1 MEYTPTEELKNFMFQ
16 FLTDEKI
23 QRFTD
28 VINNR
33 TRHFTIVMEDIYQ
46 AQNTNAVIRSCEVF
60 GIQNVHIIE
69 NKYEFEV
76 VEDISRGSTKW
87 VDLYKYRN
95 LEKNNTTAC
104 IQQLRSN
111 GYAIIGTTPHKND
124 MGLQEVDI
132 TQKTAFILG
141 SEKDGMSP
149 EAMGLCDGFM
159 KIPMTGFTESLNL
172 SNCSAIILQN
182 ITDRMRRL
190 NIPWQLSEEEKTS
203 ILIEW
208 CFEVTGRKKLLLEYF
223 MNKNQ

>member
-1 MEYTPTEELKNFMFQ
+1 MEYTPTEDLKNFMFQ

-33 TRHFTIVMEDIYQ
+33 TRHFTIVMEDIFQ

-60 GIQNVHIIE
+60 GIQDVHIIE
-69 NKYEFEV
+69 NKYAFEV
-76 VEDISRGSTKW
+76 VEDISKGSSKW
-87 VDLYKYRN
+87 VNLCKYRN
-95 LEKNNTTAC
+95 KEKNNTTAC
-104 IQQLRSN
+104 IQQLKST
-111 GYAIIGTTPHKND
+111 GYTVIGTTPHKND
-124 MGLQEVDI
+124 MGLHELDV
-132 TQKTAFILG
+132 TQKTAFVLG
-141 SEKDGMSP
+141 SEKDGMSE
-149 EAMGLCDGFM
+149 EAMDLCDGFM

-182 ITDRMRRL
+182 ITERMRRL
-190 NIPWQLSEEEKTS
+190 NVSWQLTEEEKTA